1 MDNENTSFT
10 EFAEAFD
17 DAADYQTDTNEET
30 AANEE
35 TEVSADAETEV
46 EDTGDEEIAGG
57 DEGNQTNESADGD
70 TKAQQEQT
78 GETFTLKVNKE
89 EKTYSREEVI
99 SLAQKGADYDRVKDQ
114 LTQSRQNAEVLQ
126 EQIDSQKEAM
136 SVLDEL
142 AKASN
147 LEIPEFLRGLR
158 IGLLKKQGLS
168 EDAANERLL
177 RLDAERENAA
187 LKAAAADTTT
197 QETGKQRAERELAE
211 FRTAYPEVELTQEVL
226 NELMED
232 VQGGMSLTRAYQK
245 NEAAKKDAQIA
256 DLQRQLAAEK
266 QNKENLA
273 ASPGSQKDSGGKR
286 TKSDYDDFMAAF
298 E

>member
-17 DAADYQTDTNEET
+17 DASDYQIDSGEET
-30 AANEE
+30 SANEE
-35 TEVSADAETEV
+35 TEVSADTETEV
-46 EDTGDEEIAGG
+46 EDIDAEDTDGIND
-57 DEGNQTNESADGD
+57 GNQTETSTEGD
-70 TKAQQEQT
+70 SKAQQEQT

-114 LTQSRQNAEVLQ
+114 LTQSRQTAEALQ
-126 EQIDSQKEAM
+126 GQIDSQKEAM
-136 SVLDEL
+136 TVLDEL

-187 LKAAAADTTT
+187 LKAAADSAT
-197 QETGKQRAERELAE
+197 QETGKQRAERELTE
-211 FRTAYPEVELTQEVL
+211 FRAAYPEVELTQEIL
-226 NELMED
+226 DELMED
-232 VQGGMSLTRAYQK
+232 VQGGMPLIRAYQK
-245 NEAAKKDAQIA
+245 NEAAKKDAQIEE
-256 DLQRQLAAEK
+256 LQRQLAAEK
-266 QNKENLA
+266 QNKENLS